1 MMFPDLCLGLKD
13 ANHGIDVSS
22 TVQRLKAQL
31 GV

>member
-13 ANHGIDVSS
+13 VNRRIDVNSK
-22 TVQRLKAQL
+22 VQRLKAQL